1 MEAFMKRFY
10 FSFIVVLCFLFISCG
25 GDIKISIFTRD
36 LSDVM
41 NSREE
46 VLYTNVNLI
55 VEGLDDENDIE
66 FLRRN
71 LNGFSNEHKVDY
83 NYSTSLSFDIKAPI
97 LKDGAE
103 FDNSNYLI
111 VITGKKDKD
120 KTDYYLQYNQEL
132 FWRINNYIYNTHYQN
147 IELKKFK
154 IKLDINNDERK
165 TVTLTTYSSYVNGK
179 SYPFAHQETL
189 NERDRIN
196 IELSEIFGKYISSM
210 DDELYPIFSIESM

>member
-1 MEAFMKRFY
+1 MKKI
-10 FSFIVVLCFLFISCG
+10 SFFLLGLLSLLFISCG

-120 KTDYYLQYNQEL
+120 KTNYYLQYNQEL
-132 FWRINNYIYNTHYQN
+132 FGRINNYIYNTHYQN

-196 IELSEIFGKYISSM
+196 VELSEIFGDYISSM
-210 DDELYPIFSIESM
+210 DDEQYPIFSIE

>member
-1 MEAFMKRFY
+1 MKKTTF
-10 FSFIVVLCFLFISCG
+10 FLLGLLSLLFISCG
-25 GDIKISIFTRD
+25 GDIKISISTRD

-41 NSREE
+41 SSREQ
-46 VLYTNVNLI
+46 VLYTNVNMI

-97 LKDGAE
+97 LKEGSDI
-103 FDNSNYLI
+103 DTSNDLI
-111 VITGKKDKD
+111 IITGKTQNG
-120 KTDYYLQYNQEL
+120 KTDYYLQYNQVV
-132 FWRINNYIYNTHYQN
+132 FSRINNYIYSAHYQN
-147 IELKKFK
+147 IDLKEFKLKFE
-154 IKLDINNDERK
+154 INNDERK
-165 TVTLTTYSSYVNGK
+165 PVTLTTYSSYVNGK

-196 IELSEIFGKYISSM
+196 MELSEIFGKYISSM
-210 DDELYPIFSIESM
+210 DDELYPIFSIEN

>member
-1 MEAFMKRFY
+1 MKKI
-10 FSFIVVLCFLFISCG
+10 SFFLLGLLSLLFISCG

-132 FWRINNYIYNTHYQN
+132 FGRINNYIYNTHYQN

-165 TVTLTTYSSYVNGK
+165 PVNLITYSSYVSGK
-179 SYPFAHQETL
+179 SYPFTHQETL

-196 IELSEIFGKYISSM
+196 VELSEIFGDYISSI
-210 DDELYPIFSIESM
+210 DDEQYPIFSIE

>member
-1 MEAFMKRFY
+1 MKKI
-10 FSFIVVLCFLFISCG
+10 SFFLLGLLSLLFISCG

-46 VLYTNVNLI
+46 VLYTNVNMI
-55 VEGLDDENDIE
+55 VEGLEDENAIE

-71 LNGFSNEHKVDY
+71 LNGFSNEHTVDY

-165 TVTLTTYSSYVNGK
+165 PVNLITYSSYVNGK

-196 IELSEIFGKYISSM
+196 VELSEIFGDYISSM
-210 DDELYPIFSIESM
+210 DDELYPIFSIE

>member
-1 MEAFMKRFY
+1 MEAFMKRLS
-10 FSFIVVLCFLFISCG
+10 FSFIVVLCFLFLSCG

-46 VLYTNVNLI
+46 VLYTNVNMI

-147 IELKKFK
+147 IELKQFK
-154 IKLDINNDERK
+154 IKFEINNDERK
-165 TVTLTTYSSYVNGK
+165 PVNLITYSSYISGK
-179 SYPFAHQETL
+179 SYPFTHQETL

-196 IELSEIFGKYISSM
+196 VELSEIFGDYISSM
-210 DDELYPIFSIESM
+210 DDGLYPIFSIE

>member
-10 FSFIVVLCFLFISCG
+10 FSLIVVLCFLFISCG

-46 VLYTNVNLI
+46 VLYTNVNMI

-111 VITGKKDKD
+111 VITGKKDNG

-147 IELKKFK
+147 IELKQFK
-154 IKLDINNDERK
+154 IKLEINNDERK
-165 TVTLTTYSSYVNGK
+165 PVNLITYSSYVSGK
-179 SYPFAHQETL
+179 SYPFTHQETL

-196 IELSEIFGKYISSM
+196 VELSEIFGDYISSM
-210 DDELYPIFSIESM
+210 DDEQYPIFSIE

>member
-1 MEAFMKRFY
+1 MKKI
-10 FSFIVVLCFLFISCG
+10 SFFLLGLLSLLFISCG

-46 VLYTNVNLI
+46 VLYTNVNMI

-83 NYSTSLSFDIKAPI
+83 NYSTSLSFGIKAPI

-165 TVTLTTYSSYVNGK
+165 PVNLITYSSYVSGK
-179 SYPFAHQETL
+179 SYPFTHQETL

-196 IELSEIFGKYISSM
+196 VELSEIFGDYISSI
-210 DDELYPIFSIESM
+210 DDEQYPIFSIE

>member
-1 MEAFMKRFY
+1 MKKIF
-10 FSFIVVLCFLFISCG
+10 FFLLGLLSLLFISCG

-165 TVTLTTYSSYVNGK
+165 PVNLITYSSYISGK
-179 SYPFAHQETL
+179 SYPFTHQETL

-196 IELSEIFGKYISSM
+196 VELSEIFGDYISSI
-210 DDELYPIFSIESM
+210 DDEQYPIFSIE

>member
-1 MEAFMKRFY
+1 MKKI
-10 FSFIVVLCFLFISCG
+10 SFFLLGLLSLLFISCG

-71 LNGFSNEHKVDY
+71 LNGFSNEHTVDY

-111 VITGKKDKD
+111 VITGKKDEG

-154 IKLDINNDERK
+154 IKLEINNDERK
-165 TVTLTTYSSYVNGK
+165 PVNLITYSSYISGK
-179 SYPFAHQETL
+179 SYPFTHQETL
-189 NERDRIN
+189 NERDRIDV
-196 IELSEIFGKYISSM
+196 ELSEIFGDYISSM
-210 DDELYPIFSIESM
+210 DDEQYPIFSIE

>member
-1 MEAFMKRFY
+1 MKKI
-10 FSFIVVLCFLFISCG
+10 SFFLLGLLSLLFISCG

-46 VLYTNVNLI
+46 VLYTNVNMI

-165 TVTLTTYSSYVNGK
+165 PVNLITYSSYVSGK
-179 SYPFAHQETL
+179 SYPFTHQETL

-196 IELSEIFGKYISSM
+196 VELSEIFGDYISSM
-210 DDELYPIFSIESM
+210 DDEQYPIFSIE

>member
-1 MEAFMKRFY
+1 MKKI
-10 FSFIVVLCFLFISCG
+10 SFFLLGLLSLLFISCG

-46 VLYTNVNLI
+46 VLYTNVNMI

-97 LKDGAE
+97 LKDCAE

-147 IELKKFK
+147 IELKQFK
-154 IKLDINNDERK
+154 IKLEINNDERK
-165 TVTLTTYSSYVNGK
+165 PVNLITYSSYVSGK
-179 SYPFAHQETL
+179 SYPFTHQETL

-196 IELSEIFGKYISSM
+196 VELSEIFGDYISSM
-210 DDELYPIFSIESM
+210 DDEQYPIFSIE

>member
-1 MEAFMKRFY
+1 MKKIF
-10 FSFIVVLCFLFISCG
+10 FFLLGLLSLLFISCG

-120 KTDYYLQYNQEL
+120 KTNYYLQYNQEL

-165 TVTLTTYSSYVNGK
+165 PVNLITYSSYISGK
-179 SYPFAHQETL
+179 SYPFTHQETL

-196 IELSEIFGKYISSM
+196 VELSEIFGDYISSM
-210 DDELYPIFSIESM
+210 DDEQYPIFSIE

>member
-1 MEAFMKRFY
+1 MKKI
-10 FSFIVVLCFLFISCG
+10 SFFLLGLLSLLFISCG

-46 VLYTNVNLI
+46 VLYTNVNMI

-147 IELKKFK
+147 IELKQFK
-154 IKLDINNDERK
+154 IKLEINNDERK
-165 TVTLTTYSSYVNGK
+165 PVNLITYSSYVSGK
-179 SYPFAHQETL
+179 SYPFTHQETL

-196 IELSEIFGKYISSM
+196 VELSEIFGDYISSM
-210 DDELYPIFSIESM
+210 DDEQYPIFSIE

>member
-36 LSDVM
+36 LSDVI

-46 VLYTNVNLI
+46 VLYTNVNMI
-55 VEGLDDENDIE
+55 VEGLEDENDIE

-97 LKDGAE
+97 LKDDAE

-165 TVTLTTYSSYVNGK
+165 PVNLITYSSYISGK

-196 IELSEIFGKYISSM
+196 VELSEIFGDYISSM
-210 DDELYPIFSIESM
+210 DDEQYPIFSIE

>member
-1 MEAFMKRFY
+1 MKKI
-10 FSFIVVLCFLFISCG
+10 SFFLLGLLSLLFISCG

-46 VLYTNVNLI
+46 VLYTNVNMI

-111 VITGKKDKD
+111 VITGKKDNGKS
-120 KTDYYLQYNQEL
+120 DYYLQYNQEL

-154 IKLDINNDERK
+154 IKLDINNDDRK
-165 TVTLTTYSSYVNGK
+165 PVNLITYSSYVSGK
-179 SYPFAHQETL
+179 SYPFTHQETL

-196 IELSEIFGKYISSM
+196 VELSEIFGDYISSM
-210 DDELYPIFSIESM
+210 DDEQYPIFSIE

>member
-1 MEAFMKRFY
+1 MKKI
-10 FSFIVVLCFLFISCG
+10 SFFLLGLLSLLFISCG

-46 VLYTNVNLI
+46 VLYTNVNMI
-55 VEGLDDENDIE
+55 VEGLDDENDIQ

-165 TVTLTTYSSYVNGK
+165 PVNLITYSSYVSGK
-179 SYPFAHQETL
+179 SYPFTHQETL

-196 IELSEIFGKYISSM
+196 VELSEIFGDYISSM
-210 DDELYPIFSIESM
+210 DDEQYPIFSIE

>member
-1 MEAFMKRFY
+1 MKRFY

-196 IELSEIFGKYISSM
+196 MELSEIFGKYISSM
-210 DDELYPIFSIESM
+210 DDELYPIFSIEY

>member
-1 MEAFMKRFY
+1 MKKI
-10 FSFIVVLCFLFISCG
+10 SFFLLGLLSLLFISCG

-165 TVTLTTYSSYVNGK
+165 PVNLITYSSYISGK
-179 SYPFAHQETL
+179 SYPFTHQETL

-196 IELSEIFGKYISSM
+196 VELSEIFGDYISSM
-210 DDELYPIFSIESM
+210 DDKQYPIFSIE

>member
-46 VLYTNVNLI
+46 VLYTNVNMI
-55 VEGLDDENDIE
+55 VEGLEDENDIE

-83 NYSTSLSFDIKAPI
+83 NYSTSLSFDIKAP
-97 LKDGAE
+97 KMSA
-103 FDNSNYLI
+103 
-111 VITGKKDKD
+111 
-120 KTDYYLQYNQEL
+120 
-132 FWRINNYIYNTHYQN
+132 
-147 IELKKFK
+147 
-154 IKLDINNDERK
+154 
-165 TVTLTTYSSYVNGK
+165 
-179 SYPFAHQETL
+179 
-189 NERDRIN
+189 
-196 IELSEIFGKYISSM
+196 
-210 DDELYPIFSIESM
+210 

>member
-1 MEAFMKRFY
+1 MKRFY
-10 FSFIVVLCFLFISCG
+10 FSLIVVLCFLFISCG

-46 VLYTNVNLI
+46 VLYTNVNMI

-111 VITGKKDKD
+111 VITGKKDNGKS
-120 KTDYYLQYNQEL
+120 DYYLQYNQEL

-147 IELKKFK
+147 IELKQFK
-154 IKLDINNDERK
+154 IKLEINNDERK
-165 TVTLTTYSSYVNGK
+165 PVNLITYSSYVSGK
-179 SYPFAHQETL
+179 SYPFTHQETL

-196 IELSEIFGKYISSM
+196 VELSEIFGDYISSM
-210 DDELYPIFSIESM
+210 DDEQYPIFSIE

>member
-1 MEAFMKRFY
+1 MKKI
-10 FSFIVVLCFLFISCG
+10 SFFLLGLLSLLFISCG

-46 VLYTNVNLI
+46 VLYTNVNMI

-120 KTDYYLQYNQEL
+120 KTNYYLQYNQEL

-165 TVTLTTYSSYVNGK
+165 PVNLITYSSYISGK
-179 SYPFAHQETL
+179 SYPFTHQETL

-196 IELSEIFGKYISSM
+196 VELSEIFGDYISSM
-210 DDELYPIFSIESM
+210 DDEQYPIFSIE

>member
-1 MEAFMKRFY
+1 MKKI
-10 FSFIVVLCFLFISCG
+10 SFFLLGLLSLLFISCG

-165 TVTLTTYSSYVNGK
+165 PVNLITYSSYVNGK
-179 SYPFAHQETL
+179 SYPFTHQETL

-196 IELSEIFGKYISSM
+196 VELSEIFGDYISSM
-210 DDELYPIFSIESM
+210 DDEQYPIFSIE

>member
-1 MEAFMKRFY
+1 MKKI
-10 FSFIVVLCFLFISCG
+10 SFFLLGLLSLLFISCG

-120 KTDYYLQYNQEL
+120 KTNYYLQYNQEL
-132 FWRINNYIYNTHYQN
+132 FGRINNYIYNTHYQN

-165 TVTLTTYSSYVNGK
+165 PVNLITYSSYISGK
-179 SYPFAHQETL
+179 SYPFTHQETL

-196 IELSEIFGKYISSM
+196 VELSEIFGDYISSM
-210 DDELYPIFSIESM
+210 DDEQYPIFSIE

>member
-1 MEAFMKRFY
+1 MKKI
-10 FSFIVVLCFLFISCG
+10 SFFLLGLLSLLFFSCG
-25 GDIKISIFTRD
+25 GDIKISIYTRD

-41 NSREE
+41 SSREE
-46 VLYTNVNLI
+46 VLYTNVNMI

-97 LKDGAE
+97 LKDGE
-103 FDNSNYLI
+103 EIDNSNYLL
-111 VITGKKDKD
+111 VITGKKDKGR
-120 KTDYYLQYNQEL
+120 TDYYLQYNQEL

-147 IELKKFK
+147 IELNKFK
-154 IKLDINNDERK
+154 IKLEINNDERK
-165 TVTLTTYSSYVNGK
+165 PVNLITYSSYVNGK

-196 IELSEIFGKYISSM
+196 IELSEIFGDYISNM
-210 DDELYPIFSIESM
+210 DDELYPIFSIE

>member
-1 MEAFMKRFY
+1 MKKI
-10 FSFIVVLCFLFISCG
+10 SFFLLGLLSLLFISCG

-46 VLYTNVNLI
+46 VLYTNVNMI
-55 VEGLDDENDIE
+55 VEGLEDENDIE

-71 LNGFSNEHKVDY
+71 LNGFSNEHTVDY

-154 IKLDINNDERK
+154 IKLDINDDERK
-165 TVTLTTYSSYVNGK
+165 PVNLITYSSYISGK
-179 SYPFAHQETL
+179 SYPFTHQETL

-196 IELSEIFGKYISSM
+196 VELSEIFGDYISSM
-210 DDELYPIFSIESM
+210 DDEQYPIFSIE

>member
-1 MEAFMKRFY
+1 MKKI
-10 FSFIVVLCFLFISCG
+10 SFFLLGLLSLLFISCG

-46 VLYTNVNLI
+46 VLYTNVNMI

-120 KTDYYLQYNQEL
+120 KTNYYLQYNQEL

-165 TVTLTTYSSYVNGK
+165 PVNLITYSSYISGK
-179 SYPFAHQETL
+179 SYPFTHQETL

-196 IELSEIFGKYISSM
+196 VELSEIFGDYISSM
-210 DDELYPIFSIESM
+210 DDELYPIFSIE

>member
-1 MEAFMKRFY
+1 MKKIF
-10 FSFIVVLCFLFISCG
+10 FFLLGLLSLLFISCG

-165 TVTLTTYSSYVNGK
+165 PVNLITYSSYISGK
-179 SYPFAHQETL
+179 SYPFTHQETL

-196 IELSEIFGKYISSM
+196 VELSEIFGDYISSM
-210 DDELYPIFSIESM
+210 DDEQYPIFSIE

>member
-1 MEAFMKRFY
+1 MKKI
-10 FSFIVVLCFLFISCG
+10 SFFLLGLLSLLFISCG

-97 LKDGAE
+97 LKDGTE

-120 KTDYYLQYNQEL
+120 KTNYYLQYNQEL
-132 FWRINNYIYNTHYQN
+132 FGRINNYIYNTHYQN

-196 IELSEIFGKYISSM
+196 VELSEIFGDYISSM
-210 DDELYPIFSIESM
+210 DDEQYPIFSIE

>member
-1 MEAFMKRFY
+1 MKMFY

-36 LSDVM
+36 LSDVI

-46 VLYTNVNLI
+46 VLYTNVNMI
-55 VEGLDDENDIE
+55 VEGLEDENDIE

-83 NYSTSLSFDIKAPI
+83 NYSTSLSFDIKVPI

-165 TVTLTTYSSYVNGK
+165 PVNLITYSSYISGK

-196 IELSEIFGKYISSM
+196 VELSEIFGDYISSM
-210 DDELYPIFSIESM
+210 DDKQYPIFSIE

>member
-1 MEAFMKRFY
+1 MKKI
-10 FSFIVVLCFLFISCG
+10 SFFLLGLLSLLFISCG

-154 IKLDINNDERK
+154 ITLDINNDERK
-165 TVTLTTYSSYVNGK
+165 PVNLITYSSYVSGK
-179 SYPFAHQETL
+179 SYPFTHQETL

-196 IELSEIFGKYISSM
+196 VELSEIFGDYISSM
-210 DDELYPIFSIESM
+210 DDEQYPIFSIE

>member
-1 MEAFMKRFY
+1 MKRFY

-36 LSDVM
+36 LSDVI

-46 VLYTNVNLI
+46 VLYTNVNMI
-55 VEGLDDENDIE
+55 VEGLEDENDIE

-97 LKDGAE
+97 LKDDAE

-165 TVTLTTYSSYVNGK
+165 PVNLITYSSYISGK

-196 IELSEIFGKYISSM
+196 VELSEIFGDYISSM
-210 DDELYPIFSIESM
+210 DDEQYPIFSIE

>member
-1 MEAFMKRFY
+1 MKRFY

-36 LSDVM
+36 LSDVI

-46 VLYTNVNLI
+46 VLYTNVNMI
-55 VEGLDDENDIE
+55 VEGLEDENDIE

-97 LKDGAE
+97 LKDGTE

-120 KTDYYLQYNQEL
+120 KTNYYLQYNQEL
-132 FWRINNYIYNTHYQN
+132 FGRINNYIYNTHYQN

-196 IELSEIFGKYISSM
+196 MELSEIFGKYISSM
-210 DDELYPIFSIESM
+210 DDELYPIFSIE

>member
-1 MEAFMKRFY
+1 MKKI
-10 FSFIVVLCFLFISCG
+10 SFFLLGLLSLLFISCG

-165 TVTLTTYSSYVNGK
+165 PVNLITYSSYISGK
-179 SYPFAHQETL
+179 SYPFTHQETL

-196 IELSEIFGKYISSM
+196 VELSEIFGDYISSI
-210 DDELYPIFSIESM
+210 DDEQYPIFSIE

>member
-1 MEAFMKRFY
+1 MKKI
-10 FSFIVVLCFLFISCG
+10 SFFLLGLLSLLFISCG

-154 IKLDINNDERK
+154 IKLEINNDERK
-165 TVTLTTYSSYVNGK
+165 PVNLITYSSYISGK
-179 SYPFAHQETL
+179 SYPFTHQETL

-196 IELSEIFGKYISSM
+196 VELSEIFGDYISSM
-210 DDELYPIFSIESM
+210 DDKQYPIFSIE

>member
-1 MEAFMKRFY
+1 MKKI
-10 FSFIVVLCFLFISCG
+10 SFFLLGLLSLLFISCG

-97 LKDGAE
+97 LKDGTE

-120 KTDYYLQYNQEL
+120 KTNYYLQYNQEL
-132 FWRINNYIYNTHYQN
+132 FGRINNYIYNTHYQN

-165 TVTLTTYSSYVNGK
+165 PVNLITYSSYISGK
-179 SYPFAHQETL
+179 SYPFTHQETL

-196 IELSEIFGKYISSM
+196 VELSEIFGYYISSM
-210 DDELYPIFSIESM
+210 DDEQYPIFSIE

>member
-1 MEAFMKRFY
+1 MKRFY
-10 FSFIVVLCFLFISCG
+10 FIFIVVLCFLFISCG

-46 VLYTNVNLI
+46 VLYTNVNMI
-55 VEGLDDENDIE
+55 VEGLEDENDIE

-71 LNGFSNEHKVDY
+71 LNGFSNEHTVDY

-179 SYPFAHQETL
+179 SYPFAHQETF

-196 IELSEIFGKYISSM
+196 MELSEIFGKYISSM
-210 DDELYPIFSIESM
+210 DDELYPIFSIE

>member
-1 MEAFMKRFY
+1 MKKI
-10 FSFIVVLCFLFISCG
+10 SFFLLGLLSLLFISCG

-46 VLYTNVNLI
+46 VLYTNVNMI
-55 VEGLDDENDIE
+55 VEGLEDENDIE

-165 TVTLTTYSSYVNGK
+165 PVNLITYSSYVSGK
-179 SYPFAHQETL
+179 SYPFTHQETL

-196 IELSEIFGKYISSM
+196 VELSEIFGDYISSM
-210 DDELYPIFSIESM
+210 DDEQYPIFSIE

>member
-1 MEAFMKRFY
+1 MKKI
-10 FSFIVVLCFLFISCG
+10 SFFLLGLLSLLFISCG

-120 KTDYYLQYNQEL
+120 KTNYYLQYNQEL

-165 TVTLTTYSSYVNGK
+165 PVNLITYSSYVSGK
-179 SYPFAHQETL
+179 SYPFTHQETL

-196 IELSEIFGKYISSM
+196 VELSEIFGDYISSM
-210 DDELYPIFSIESM
+210 DDEQYPIFSIE

>member
-1 MEAFMKRFY
+1 MKKI
-10 FSFIVVLCFLFISCG
+10 SFFLLGLLSLLFISCG

-83 NYSTSLSFDIKAPI
+83 NYSTSLSFDI
-97 LKDGAE
+97 
-103 FDNSNYLI
+103 
-111 VITGKKDKD
+111 ITPPQ
-120 KTDYYLQYNQEL
+120 LP
-132 FWRINNYIYNTHYQN
+132 NNTCKRPSHSGNFSPSSS
-147 IELKKFK
+147 KSPRFK
-154 IKLDINNDERK
+154 
-165 TVTLTTYSSYVNGK
+165 TTY
-179 SYPFAHQETL
+179 H
-189 NERDRIN
+189 
-196 IELSEIFGKYISSM
+196 
-210 DDELYPIFSIESM
+210 